1 MVKTNQNILEA
12 LDILVQKA
20 LNDFKVC
27 GIYVGIIQEVIDSK
41 DYVIKYNET
50 KKKIRAQK
58 RKQRIAK
65 IAVSNSLLGIVVA
78 AVILL
83 NVFTHV
89 LQIVHY
95 SGNSME
101 PNIHNRETVLLLKTQ
116 DVRQGDIIAFYFN
129 NQILVRRVIC
139 TGGQQISIDP
149 EGRVSVNSEPL
160 EEPYLEEKHFGDAD
174 IELPYQVPDGRVFVM
189 GDHRATS
196 VDSRHMEVGCVAQE
210 QIVGKIVFRV
220 WPLERLGGF

>member
-1 MVKTNQNILEA
+1 MSGRF
-12 LDILVQKA
+12 LD
-20 LNDFKVC
+20 
-27 GIYVGIIQEVIDSK
+27 
-41 DYVIKYNET
+41 NET

-139 TGGQQISIDP
+139 TGGNQISMESDGSVFINAERIQEEYVSAP
-149 EGRVSVNSEPL
+149 SLGQCNITFPYRVQDD
-160 EEPYLEEKHFGDAD
+160 Y
-174 IELPYQVPDGRVFVM
+174 VFVM
-189 GDHRATS
+189 GDNREIS
-196 VDSRHMEVGCVAQE
+196 MDSRLSEIGPVPVDRIIGVVLFA
-210 QIVGKIVFRV
+210 I
-220 WPLERLGGF
+220 